1 MRLLGLQDVAAAAA
15 HMHDHNL
22 ALPVLSEDHC
32 SIDGLSLD
40 AAWIASSAGAVV
52 PVGDR
57 QPRAVPI
64 PLLSAAGQRV
74 AAPVKPEPMSLD
86 SSVEAILRQAR
97 EEAARVTNDNLA
109 GPMKDHDCAVVKG
122 GNGALAPY
130 APDDVGRLDSGGW
143 RLPHFML
150 YVSYALCLLWCAGA
164 SFVVVLYGLKFDLLD
179 AERGLDG
186 GATGWSSSA
195 KWLANV
201 LQAIAQDLLI
211 FEPML
216 IATYT
221 FLQLWLGKRVT
232 RWMACCRATGDT
244 GVDT

>member
-1 MRLLGLQDVAAAAA
+1 
-15 HMHDHNL
+15 
-22 ALPVLSEDHC
+22 
-32 SIDGLSLD
+32 
-40 AAWIASSAGAVV
+40 
-52 PVGDR
+52 
-57 QPRAVPI
+57 
-64 PLLSAAGQRV
+64 
-74 AAPVKPEPMSLD
+74 MSLD

-97 EEAARVTNDNLA
+97 EEAARVTNDDHTT
-109 GPMKDHDCAVVKG
+109 PMKPHGGGAAAGKG
-122 GNGALAPY
+122 VNDGVLASY
-130 APDDVGRLDSGGW
+130 APDDVDRLDSGGW

-211 FEPML
+211 LEPML
-216 IATYT
+216 IAAYT
-221 FLQLWLGKRVT
+221 FLQLWLGKRVA
-232 RWMACCRATGDT
+232 RWLTCCRATGDS